1 MLTRKQDNLAKV
13 PILVTAITEEE
24 RIKQQRMND
33 VLLLLEQLVER
44 EEVTV
49 KRILDCLY
57 DVGSINLINKKFK
70 MRSLNRFLKWIAKLT
85 RPTFRVVALYW
96 FKRNCPLLITNWLAT
111 KVKF

>member
-1 MLTRKQDNLAKV
+1 MLTRKQDNLANV
-13 PILVTAITEEE
+13 PILVTAVTEEE

-44 EEVTV
+44 EEATV

-70 MRSLNRFLKWIAKLT
+70 NRPLNRFLKWIAKFT

-96 FKRNCPLLITNWLAT
+96 FKRNCPLLITNWLGT
-111 KVKF
+111 KVRF